1 MTTKTAQRMTQAA
14 YARRIGVDPSYV
26 YRLKTRGVIELT
38 DDGMVNALEADAAI
52 AAHRDPSKP
61 LQRKGRPDGD
71 ALVIHQGDFAKTG
84 QNRTDGALPDDEGPQ
99 NWNELY
105 LKSRAIK
112 ERELARSAKMKA
124 DAEQGLLVDA
134 AQVALDFA
142 HVATLVRQKME
153 GIPSRL
159 SAQLAAAR
167 SEAEVRRLLTTEIH
181 HALTA
186 LADGLEAGGAD
197 E

>member
-1 MTTKTAQRMTQAA
+1 MQRLLHT
-14 YARRIGVDPSYV
+14 V
-26 YRLKTRGVIELT
+26 TR
-38 DDGMVNALEADAAI
+38 A
-52 AAHRDPSKP
+52 KP
-61 LQRKGRPDGD
+61 LQRKGSPSDD

-84 QNRTDGALPDDEGPQ
+84 ARQAETDDDDERPQ
-99 NWNELY
+99 NWQELY
-105 LKSRAIK
+105 IKSRAIK
-112 ERELARSAKMKA
+112 ERELARTARMKA

-142 HVATLVRQKME
+142 HIATIVRQKME

>member
-1 MTTKTAQRMTQAA
+1 MTKPAQTMTQAA
-14 YARRIGVDPSYV
+14 YARRIGVDPSYI
-26 YRLKTRGVIELT
+26 YRLKTRGLIQLNA
-38 DDGMVNALEADAAI
+38 DGLVDALEADAAI
-52 AAHRDPSKP
+52 AAHRNPAKR
-61 LQRKGRPDGD
+61 LMRKGTPSND

-84 QNRTDGALPDDEGPQ
+84 ESDDEAPQ
-99 NWNELY
+99 NWQELY
-105 LKSRAIK
+105 IRSRAIK